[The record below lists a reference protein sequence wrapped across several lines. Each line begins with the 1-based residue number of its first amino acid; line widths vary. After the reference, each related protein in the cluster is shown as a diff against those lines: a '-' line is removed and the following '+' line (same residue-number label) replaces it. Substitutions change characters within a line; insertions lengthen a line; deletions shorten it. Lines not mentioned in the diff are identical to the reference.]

1 MKYKVGDKVKVR
13 DDLMV
18 GHCYSYYAYCG
29 NMVNF
34 RGKTVTIKSVAYDFY
49 RIEEDRQTSC
59 WTDGMFEDVNEN
71 DVDDEDDETETA
83 KFRAFLEEV
92 ANLDADGYNE
102 EYATLKRIMEHGQ
115 NGGYDGYDY
124 KEYVDNLCNFYR
136 TFAPKKKMTKAE
148 IEDALGYKIEIV
160 EE

>member
-18 GHCYSYYAYCG
+18 GNCYGYYAYCG

-34 RGKTVTIKSVAYDFY
+34 RGKTVTIKTVAYDFY

-59 WTDGMFEDVNEN
+59 WTDGMFEDVNTE
-71 DVDDEDDETETA
+71 EAETA

-92 ANLDADGYNE
+92 ANLDADGYDE
-102 EYATLKRIMEHGQ
+102 EYATLKRILEYGHD
-115 NGGYDGYDY
+115 GGYDGYDY
-124 KEYVDNLCNFYR
+124 KECVDNLCNFYK
-136 TFAPKKKMTKAE
+136 TFTPKKKMTKAE